1 MIMIIYDKAFKLLE
15 EKGYTT
21 YRIRKENI
29 LGQSQL
35 SAMKGKKGNGIPKGV
50 SDQTINRLCA
60 LLDCQPG
67 DLMEY
72 VPDKPTD

>member
-1 MIMIIYDKAFKLLE
+1 MIKYDKAFALLE
-15 EKGYTT
+15 AQGYTT

-35 SAMKGKKGNGIPKGV
+35 SAMKGNKGNGIPGGV
-50 SDQTINRLCA
+50 SDRTINRLCA
-60 LLDCQPG
+60 LLGCQPG

-72 VPDKPTD
+72 VPDPEE

>member
-1 MIMIIYDKAFKLLE
+1 MISYKKAFDLLE
-15 EKGYTT
+15 EHGYTT

-50 SDQTINRLCA
+50 SDQTIDRLCR
-60 LLDCQPG
+60 LLNCQPG

-72 VPDKPTD
+72 IPDEQ

>member
-1 MIMIIYDKAFKLLE
+1 MSTMIIYDKAFKLLDE
-15 EKGYTT
+15 RGYTT

-35 SAMKGKKGNGIPKGV
+35 SAMKGKKGSGIPKGV
-50 SDQTINRLCA
+50 SDQTINKLCRL
-60 LLDCQPG
+60 LNCQPA

-72 VPDKPTD
+72 VPDPE